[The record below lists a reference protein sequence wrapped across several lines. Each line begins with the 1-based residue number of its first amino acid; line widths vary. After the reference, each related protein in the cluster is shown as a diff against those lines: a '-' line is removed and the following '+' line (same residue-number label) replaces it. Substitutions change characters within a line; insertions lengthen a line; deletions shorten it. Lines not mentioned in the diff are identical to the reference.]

1 MKAFSTRIKKIEAAV
16 RERYGKVIQDMAEKK
31 FIAALKSAPPWV
43 PEAYAFYFTMI
54 SQANRSLKE
63 SQPHAPGQGTGRPM
77 HPKAYA
83 FLLQAVEGLLR
94 EHRGER
100 VGREEI
106 KALFLSVIKNSPY
119 LGEESGKVL
128 LKAASTTFI
137 QDEDIRRIH
146 GE

>member
-1 MKAFSTRIKKIEAAV
+1 MRAFNTRFKKIEAAV
-16 RERYGKVIQDMAEKK
+16 RERYAKVIEKMENKK
-31 FIAALKSAPPWV
+31 FLQVLNNSPSWV
-43 PEAYAFYFTMI
+43 PEVYTFYFRMMEI
-54 SQANRSLKE
+54 ANRSLKE
-63 SQPHAPGQGTGRPM
+63 SQPQAPSQGTGRPM

-83 FLLQAVEGLLR
+83 FLLQAVEELLR
-94 EHRGER
+94 QHPGER

-106 KALFLSVIKNSPY
+106 KALFLSVITNSPR